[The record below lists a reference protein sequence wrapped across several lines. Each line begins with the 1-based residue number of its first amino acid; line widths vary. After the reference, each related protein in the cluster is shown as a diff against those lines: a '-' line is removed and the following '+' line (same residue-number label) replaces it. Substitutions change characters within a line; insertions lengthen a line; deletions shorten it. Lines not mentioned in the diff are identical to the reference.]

1 MQGLSG
7 KSKWAI
13 GLESELQNGAR
24 EVHKVLHLMPLDGP
38 DGIAAALPDS
48 GDRMKRKVQERVP
61 AAVGAQLKCQVQ
73 RMWRF
78 GLRRYVSDVPS
89 DAQARA
95 MARSGVGADAEVKLA
110 GSAVMAP
117 ADRRRAELRHVS
129 SHLVESC
136 STLLTRI
143 GPAIVFGQA
152 ADQALASLS
161 GGGAFRKRHLRKRVR
176 THGRARA
183 LRSRAPLR
191 AAADVTDSPWAGS
204 CGGRWQGH
212 LLSLP
217 FLTDSDGPRR
227 EVRAEGGSAGER
239 YSFARGSHAEVATV
253 ASSFEQQPAS
263 HSFWPSSTL
272 TANRTGGYLLTCPI
286 LLYLPI
292 HPPGVQTH
300 PPVLIPPS

>member
-13 GLESELQNGAR
+13 GRRIELQNGAR
-24 EVHKVLHLMPLDGP
+24 EVHRVLHLMPLDGP

-48 GDRMKRKVQERVP
+48 GDRMKRKVQEWVP
-61 AAVGAQLKCQVQ
+61 AAVEAQLKCQVQ
-73 RMWRF
+73 RMWWF
-78 GLRRYVSDVPS
+78 GLRYVSDVPS

-95 MARSGVGADAEVKLA
+95 MARSRVGADAEVKLA

-129 SHLVESC
+129 SILVESC

-143 GPAIVFGQA
+143 GPAIVFGQTEA
-152 ADQALASLS
+152 QVPVPFS

-183 LRSRAPLR
+183 LRSRVPLR
-191 AAADVTDSPWAGS
+191 AAADVTDSPCAGS

-212 LLSLP
+212 LLLI
-217 FLTDSDGPRR
+217 DSDGLRQ
-227 EVRAEGGSAGER
+227 EVRAEGGGAGER
-239 YSFARGSHAEVATV
+239 CSFARGSHAEVATA